1 MRLPHRAE
9 SRQFEFPLSTLTR
22 QQVAPMT
29 HAVEG
34 EDENWAEGA
43 KKRPEY
49 NEDGV
54 LFFIFLPD
62 SVFNSNS
69 K

>member
-1 MRLPHRAE
+1 
-9 SRQFEFPLSTLTR
+9 
-22 QQVAPMT
+22 MT